1 MNVALRTSDCIKCSA
16 CNTVC
21 PVVSIDGISGF
32 SGPRNLVVDLP
43 RFFAGRM
50 ISSQEI
56 FKCTTCWK
64 CEEVCPSSLPLPD
77 SILRLR
83 EMMFNEKNLVEG
95 HKRIVENID
104 RYGRSIEPQLGERMV
119 YVKHEAEIL
128 YFPGCISEMR
138 VTSIFDATVQL
149 LEKADVKFG
158 IPANWVCC
166 GAPLE
171 KIGDLNRLESLREM
185 NLMRFGRFDEIITS
199 CPGCTTQFFRHYDR
213 DPLHTIEV
221 LWEATRKNRLKF
233 KPPRNSIRVALHHPC
248 HIKRTIGPQIIDQ
261 AYDLLQSIPKVKIVE
276 LGDPDKCCG
285 GGGGVVAGFP
295 DLALKL
301 ATSKMMD
308 ACRSGA
314 DILLAPCPFC
324 VLNLRRVDIGRVE
337 EFITFINVYA
347 EREA

>member
-276 LGDPDKCCG
+276 LEDPDKCCG